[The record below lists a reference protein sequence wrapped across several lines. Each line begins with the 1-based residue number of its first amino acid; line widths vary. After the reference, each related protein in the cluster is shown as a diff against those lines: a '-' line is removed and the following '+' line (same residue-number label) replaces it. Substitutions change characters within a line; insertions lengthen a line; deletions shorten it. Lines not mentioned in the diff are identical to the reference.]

1 MDLSRTTIKK
11 AHPYHGICEFCGRVH
26 VLSYYDLVLECAVC
40 EECAEDL
47 ASGENELI
55 AAVMASP
62 APESFDGVGFCGAG
76 VRLGPLACLRGPR
89 FPNLV
94 RILNRSW
101 AQPGL
106 A

>member
-55 AAVMASP
+55 AAGIVSP
-62 APESFDGVGFCGAG
+62 EAENFDG
-76 VRLGPLACLRGPR
+76 LGP
-89 FPNLV
+89 
-94 RILNRSW
+94 
-101 AQPGL
+101 
-106 A
+106 

>member
-26 VLSYYDLVLECAVC
+26 ELSYYDLVLECAVC

-55 AAVMASP
+55 ATGIVSP
-62 APESFDGVGFCGAG
+62 EPQNFDG
-76 VRLGPLACLRGPR
+76 LGP
-89 FPNLV
+89 
-94 RILNRSW
+94 
-101 AQPGL
+101 
-106 A
+106 